1 MYVRHEGMIHK
12 SGSWEGTGGK
22 VASHGV
28 GKEMYVCMKCDTAFK
43 THDKVD
49 ETNPMLI
56 YVTFWKGRPDI
67 SLATVTNSWL
77 NSMGKGGAG
86 EGNLLSGTV

>member
-1 MYVRHEGMIHK
+1 MIHK

-56 YVTFWKGRPDI
+56 YVTF
-67 SLATVTNSWL
+67 
-77 NSMGKGGAG
+77 
-86 EGNLLSGTV
+86 